1 MQHRDRLGIAVIVG
15 FSSLAIACGFFVLF
29 SGQYQQQ
36 ALFAGLVLLAAAQ
49 IAFVFFVQSG
59 FNEIREDFRALLQE
73 RRNVE
78 QQQYVNFVQT
88 EAFNAEIGGLK
99 QRTNRLEKE
108 LEEKI
113 AANHNEF
120 KSLERHYRDSSADT
134 FPASTFSPDPYQGIQ
149 LGGLSSSWAPE
160 KETSYAPPPAYTPP
174 PAYSPP
180 PPSSYSSGLYSAFAS
195 EPKKPVDDAPR
206 DHLSFL
212 LEPVVELAS
221 NATEH
226 YRARF
231 AMATVNGN
239 EIPYS
244 RLVANAERGGLRAG
258 LDLHVVS
265 QALPLLTKL
274 RHKHPN
280 MKLFIPVG
288 SATLTDEA
296 ILDKI
301 LDALDEAGNA
311 AYGVVFEISHEA
323 LGKLDEDGITGLA
336 KLARKGIAMGL
347 TNVSIAGL
355 DMSSL
360 RHLGVRFIGVEA
372 SSVESGFGIASTWQE
387 FVQVARGLQFQIML
401 TDVVTPAQA
410 ASAAQIARLAAGPF
424 FAPPRRVKFNTSA
437 AEAASLSAAA

>member
-15 FSSLAIACGFFVLF
+15 FSSLAIACGFLVLF
-29 SGQYQQQ
+29 SGQYLKP

-59 FNEIREDFRALLQE
+59 FNELREDFRSLLQE

-99 QRTNRLEKE
+99 QRANRLEKE
-108 LEEKI
+108 LEDKI

-120 KSLERHYRDSSADT
+120 KTLERHYRDSNAEPVAAPAFSA
-134 FPASTFSPDPYQGIQ
+134 SPYQGLH
-149 LGGLSSSWAPE
+149 LGGLSASWAADR
-160 KETSYAPPPAYTPP
+160 ETGYASPPAY
-174 PAYSPP
+174 AP
-180 PPSSYSSGLYSAFAS
+180 PPSSYGNGLYSSFVS
-195 EPKKPVDDAPR
+195 DIKKPLDDAPR

-231 AMATVNGN
+231 AMATMNGN

-244 RLVANAERGGLRAG
+244 RLIANAERGGLRAG
-258 LDLHVVS
+258 LDLHVIS
-265 QALPLLTKL
+265 QALPLLAKL

-301 LDALDEAGNA
+301 IATLDEAGNT
-311 AYGVVFEISHEA
+311 AYGIVFEFPHEA
-323 LGKLDEDGITGLA
+323 LGKLDEDGVTGLA

-355 DMSSL
+355 DLASL

-372 SSVESGFGIASTWQE
+372 SSVESGYGIAATWQE

-410 ASAAQIARLAAGPF
+410 ASATQIARLAAGPF
-424 FAPPRRVKFNTSA
+424 FAPARRVKFNATT

>member
-15 FSSLAIACGFFVLF
+15 FSSLAIACGFLVLF
-29 SGQYQQQ
+29 SGQYQQP
-36 ALFAGLVLLAAAQ
+36 ALFAGLVLLAASQ

-59 FNEIREDFRALLQE
+59 FNELREDFRALLQE

-113 AANHNEF
+113 AANHDEF
-120 KSLERHYRDSSADT
+120 KTLERHYRDSST
-134 FPASTFSPDPYQGIQ
+134 EPFPASTFSTNPYQGLH
-149 LGGLSSSWAPE
+149 LGGTSAQWAADRV
-160 KETSYAPPPAYTPP
+160 TSHEPPSGYA
-174 PAYSPP
+174 PP
-180 PPSSYSSGLYSAFAS
+180 PPSSYSNGLYGSFAS
-195 EPKKPVDDAPR
+195 DTKKPVDDAPR

-231 AMATVNGN
+231 AMATVNGK

-244 RLVANAERGGLRAG
+244 RLIANAERGGLRAG

-301 LDALDEAGNA
+301 ISALDEAGNT

-323 LGKLDEDGITGLA
+323 LGKLDEDGVTGLA

-347 TNVSIAGL
+347 TNVSISGL

-372 SSVESGFGIASTWQE
+372 SSVESGYGIASTWQE

-401 TDVVTPAQA
+401 TDVVTPGQA

-424 FAPPRRVKFNTSA
+424 FAPPRRVKFNASA